1 MKKLSHLTLAIGF
14 AGICLTACTSYS
26 AQDYVNDMK
35 NLTEETLKNA
45 STYTEED
52 WKRVGEEYR
61 SINEKGKKV
70 LENMTEDQRKE
81 LEKFSEEMS
90 DKAAEFNHEELKKQ
104 FDDIMEQ
111 ANDFVDD
118 IKQQLQ
124 DLKEENE

>member
-1 MKKLSHLTLAIGF
+1 MKKLSHLALAIGF

-81 LEKFSEEMS
+81 KSTGKHDRRPTERTGKILRKDVGQSCRVQS
-90 DKAAEFNHEELKKQ
+90 
-104 FDDIMEQ
+104 
-111 ANDFVDD
+111 
-118 IKQQLQ
+118 
-124 DLKEENE
+124 

>member
-1 MKKLSHLTLAIGF
+1 MKKLSHLALAIGF

-26 AQDYVNDMK
+26 AQDYVDDMK

-81 LEKFSEEMS
+81 LEKFSEKMS

-104 FDDIMEQ
+104 FNDLMEKTG
-111 ANDFVDD
+111 NFIDG
-118 IKQQLQ
+118 
-124 DLKEENE
+124 LKKEINEIER

>member
-1 MKKLSHLTLAIGF
+1 MKKLTQLAIAVGF
-14 AGICLTACTSYS
+14 TGMCLSACSSYS

-111 ANDFVDD
+111 ANDFVND

>member
-52 WKRVGEEYR
+52 
-61 SINEKGKKV
+61 
-70 LENMTEDQRKE
+70 
-81 LEKFSEEMS
+81 
-90 DKAAEFNHEELKKQ
+90 
-104 FDDIMEQ
+104 
-111 ANDFVDD
+111 
-118 IKQQLQ
+118 
-124 DLKEENE
+124 

>member
-70 LENMTEDQRKE
+70 LEN
-81 LEKFSEEMS
+81 
-90 DKAAEFNHEELKKQ
+90 ELKKQ

-111 ANDFVDD
+111 ANDFVND